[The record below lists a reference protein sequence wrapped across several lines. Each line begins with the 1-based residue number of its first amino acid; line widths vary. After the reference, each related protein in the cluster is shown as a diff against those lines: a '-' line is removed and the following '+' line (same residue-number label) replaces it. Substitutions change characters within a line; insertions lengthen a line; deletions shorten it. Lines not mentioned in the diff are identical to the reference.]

1 MNSWENPFAIATKKI
16 KYLGINWKKQVQI
29 LSEESFKIHT
39 PKRQKSTLE
48 QMQRHPV
55 LVDRLSRHHKEL
67 SSS

>member
-1 MNSWENPFAIATKKI
+1 MNSWENPFVIATKKI

-39 PKRQKSTLE
+39 PKTQKSTLE